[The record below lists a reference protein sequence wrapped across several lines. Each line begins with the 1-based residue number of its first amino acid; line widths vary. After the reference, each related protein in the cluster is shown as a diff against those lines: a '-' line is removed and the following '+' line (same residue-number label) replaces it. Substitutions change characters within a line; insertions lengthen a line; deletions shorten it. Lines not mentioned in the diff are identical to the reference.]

1 MSSFIDTS
9 GNSSDPATAT
19 ARLNFDK
26 HLDTCNLCRPRLCE
40 TAESLWRTV
49 TLTALRAHVKGGA

>member
-9 GNSSDPATAT
+9 SNSSDPATAT

-26 HLDTCNLCRPRLCE
+26 HLDTCADCHGSLCHV
-40 TAESLWRTV
+40 AESLWRTV